1 MRPETKQK
9 AIRSSQAEGKGEQ
22 ENENREGN
30 NKGNHKTNPTYNQ
43 QQYHRK
49 QKTTRKN
56 NSTKMGIGRM
66 SRETESEMER
76 PSRD

>member
-1 MRPETKQK
+1 MSPETKQK

-22 ENENREGN
+22 ENENRERN
-30 NKGNHKTNPTYNQ
+30 NQGNHKTNLTYKQ

-49 QKTTRKN
+49 QKKTRKN
-56 NSTKMGIGRM
+56 NSTKMEIGRM

-76 PSRD
+76 PARE